1 MMYMA
6 EEAEDTEAAK
16 QALIQR
22 HPTKR
27 NENIQHNSTND

>member
-6 EEAEDTEAAK
+6 KEVEDTEAAQ
-16 QALIQR
+16 QAVIQR

-27 NENIQHNSTND
+27 NESLQHNSTND